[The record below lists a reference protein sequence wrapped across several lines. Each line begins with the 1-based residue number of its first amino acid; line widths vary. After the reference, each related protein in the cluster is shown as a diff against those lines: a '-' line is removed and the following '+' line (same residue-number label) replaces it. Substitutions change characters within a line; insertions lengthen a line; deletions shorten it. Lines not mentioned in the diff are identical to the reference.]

1 MPWISKARLRVLRSD
16 ADKARGLTGLL
27 AAERDAH
34 VLTRVELARRVE
46 QAKAL
51 DDRLA
56 DARTYIARIEADLA
70 KAAKG
75 SWRWTDGKGDA
86 GAAS

>member
-1 MPWISKARLRVLRSD
+1 MPWVSKARLRVLRTD
-16 ADKARGLTGLL
+16 ADRARQLTGLL
-27 AAERDAH
+27 AMETEAH
-34 VLTRVELARRVE
+34 RLTKHALALKTE

-56 DARTYIARIEADLA
+56 DSRNYIARIEADLA

>member
-1 MPWISKARLRVLRSD
+1 MPWLSKARLRVLRSD

-27 AAERDAH
+27 AAEREAH
-34 VLTRVELARRVE
+34 TLTRVELARRVD

-56 DARTYIARIEADLA
+56 DSRRYIAALEADLA

-75 SWRWTDGKGDA
+75 SWRWTDKDGDHN
-86 GAAS
+86 AAS